1 MLFVDRISLA
11 VLRRVAINELVRL
24 GVGVRPQ
31 A

>member
-1 MLFVDRISLA
+1 MLFMDRISLA
-11 VLRRVAINELVRL
+11 VLRRVAITEPVRL